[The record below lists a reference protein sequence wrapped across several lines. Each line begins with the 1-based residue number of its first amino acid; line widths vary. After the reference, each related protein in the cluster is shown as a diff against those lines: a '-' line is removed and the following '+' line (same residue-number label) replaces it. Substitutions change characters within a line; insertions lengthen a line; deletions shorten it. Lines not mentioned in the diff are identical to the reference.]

1 MKIQKTDTMAV
12 GLSGLCLVHCLALP
26 VLGSIMPLMTTV
38 AEAEWVH
45 KVLVML
51 ALPIALLAF
60 AQTRRPATRLV
71 FGTLAS
77 LGGVLLVAGAFVEAL
92 HDYETH
98 LTVAGACCL
107 AGAHLFRWNR
117 HQQH

>member
-26 VLGSIMPLMTTV
+26 VLGSVMPLMTTV

-45 KVLVML
+45 KALVMI

-60 AQTRRPATRLV
+60 TQTRRPTTRLV
-71 FGTLAS
+71 FGALATF
-77 LGGVLLVAGAFVEAL
+77 GGALLVAGAFVESL

-98 LTVAGACCL
+98 LTVIGACCL